1 METLQDKST
10 YSESSSSSG
19 AGVSVCVPPL
29 CYGTSSANI
38 SASKTDINSNYQSAN
53 EQSGIKTGDGGFR
66 VSVRGNTDLKGGV
79 MTSSDKAIAGDKNS
93 LSTGTLTTSDL
104 NNEASASATTSGYSL
119 STDML
124 SQGKYG
130 AAKGVLTNI
139 IDNASQSG
147 SSSGQTKAAISA
159 GTVRITDDVAQTLL
173 TGNTG
178 AQTIASLNR
187 ETQNANTVAQRQDVQ
202 AMKQTVDAE
211 RAIKNEAVKQLSAV
225 TDEAYRV
232 MFKEVPKFYKVT
244 CPANTNCTT
253 NPEKATVQLVDKDTQ
268 TELANAPSGA
278 VLAVNGIDNPLE
290 RAGQLAMQNAEL
302 LRDANGVESKPTT
315 IYLMHY
321 VPANN
326 GLSELMIAAYE
337 KSLAPTLG
345 YSNQDE
351 AYAAAIQARGQ
362 LETTSLGHSR
372 GTIVQ
377 TNANNMLGEQNFT
390 NPDLSVRGVGGAV
403 TGETYTDAALKVA
416 GNPEKE
422 SKNITFTYFSNDP
435 VPVVAGGN
443 PGVISLSEFWRVL
456 TTSNSAHSCYG
467 TGAAGCSQVEI
478 LTPSAPKDANQNNGN
493 LIRYEGGKRVD
504 NSTLD
509 R

>member
-1 METLQDKST
+1 
-10 YSESSSSSG
+10 
-19 AGVSVCVPPL
+19 
-29 CYGTSSANI
+29 
-38 SASKTDINSNYQSAN
+38 
-53 EQSGIKTGDGGFR
+53 
-66 VSVRGNTDLKGGV
+66 
-79 MTSSDKAIAGDKNS
+79 
-93 LSTGTLTTSDL
+93 L
-104 NNEASASATTSGYSL
+104 NNEASASAATSGFSL

-139 IDNASQSG
+139 MDNASQSG

-159 GTVRITDDVAQTLL
+159 GTVRITDDAAQTQL

-187 ETQNANTVAQRQDVQ
+187 DTQNANTVAQRQDVQ
-202 AMKQTVDAE
+202 AMKQTVEAE
-211 RAIKNEAVKQLSAV
+211 RAIKNEAVKQLTTL

-253 NPEKATVQLVDKDTQ
+253 NPEKTTVQLVDKDTQ

-302 LRDANGVESKPTT
+302 VRDANGVEAKPTT

-377 TNANNMLGEQNFT
+377 TNANNILGEQKFT
-390 NPDLSVRGVGGAV
+390 NPNLSVRGVGGAV

-416 GNPEKE
+416 GVDAAR
-422 SKNITFTYFSNDP
+422 NITFTYFKNDP

-443 PGVISLSEFWRVL
+443 SGVISLSEFWKVL
-456 TTSNSAHSCYG
+456 TTSNSTHSCYG
-467 TGAAGCSQVEI
+467 TGAAGCAQVEI
-478 LTPSAPKDANQNNGN
+478 LTPSAPKDANQKNSS
-493 LIRYEGGKRVD
+493 LIRYIGGKPFD
-504 NSTLD
+504 ASGKPLELNK
-509 R
+509 